1 MVVNPD
7 VDVCKE
13 NAKTPRN

>member
-13 NAKTPRN
+13 KAKTPRN